1 MAGSRRARR
10 LLFLLPG
17 LLALLPALSACGPV
31 TPPEITA
38 VAPAPSQG
46 GTHTNIVFTIV
57 FSVPMDPRS
66 VETRLTIKS
75 RRGKL
80 PPGCD
85 IRLAA
90 EGRHTGCYFRWSDG
104 NRIMRLLHPG
114 HPLAVVT
121 TYRINVAG
129 GIRAASG
136 AVNDLAHSWGFSTE
150 GGPSLSST
158 FPGGG
163 GNLGPYQAPALNFD
177 RAMDPKA
184 VASAVSLSPDP
195 PGGYRVLPNPT
206 VPGRFLVEPASPLV
220 PGQTY
225 QVTVT
230 RAALDVDGNHLQ
242 AGGRFKFKVT
252 GYGSSPAL
260 IFPAGPAVGQY
271 TEVLA
276 TATPEQAGDPPG
288 LRLLASPPTGSSYTV
303 AVAAPD
309 GQYLAT
315 ELAGGH
321 PLDVLDL
328 ATGKSTPVLGSTSST
343 MVAWAPTSQQ
353 LAFISGGA
361 LRVYTLAS
369 SQTVTLSA
377 TSSFSGPLGWRAD
390 GEVLAAVASSPGAAA
405 RVALLSPSLSAVTYL
420 YPPATT
426 LPAQSPV
433 WSPQGDSLAF
443 AVGQPADPSTW
454 LYAPGTGAD
463 PFRQLAAGQPLAFLS
478 SSVVLLREPS
488 GALATVSTAGGPVDT
503 LVGPVAGQYPEA
515 VTSTATGRQLA
526 FTRLEGHYLQLYL
539 ANDGANTQDR
549 LTAFD
554 SATPLNAGP
563 PVFVGEP
570 G

>member
-1 MAGSRRARR
+1 M
-10 LLFLLPG
+10 
-17 LLALLPALSACGPV
+17 
-31 TPPEITA
+31 
-38 VAPAPSQG
+38 APAPSQG

-57 FSVPMDPRS
+57 FSVPMDPQS

-75 RRGKL
+75 RRGKP

-85 IRLAA
+85 IKLAA
-90 EGRHTGCYFRWSDG
+90 EGRRTGCYFRWSDG
-104 NRIMRLLHPG
+104 DRIMRLLHPG

-158 FPGGG
+158 FPGSGG
-163 GNLGPYQAPALNFD
+163 SLGPYQAPALNFD
-177 RAMDPKA
+177 RAMNPRA
-184 VASAVSLSPDP
+184 VAAAVSLSPDP
-195 PGGYRVLPNPT
+195 PGGYQVLPNPSA
-206 VPGRFLVEPASPLV
+206 PGRFLVESARPLA

-242 AGGRFKFKVT
+242 AGARFKFKVT
-252 GYGSSPAL
+252 GYGSSPSL

-288 LRLLASPPTGSSYTV
+288 LRLLASPPPGSSYTL

-321 PLDVLDL
+321 QLEVLDL

-361 LRVYTLAS
+361 LRVYSLAS

-390 GEVLAAVASSPGAAA
+390 GEVLAAVASSPGLAA

-420 YPPATT
+420 SPPATT

-443 AVGQPADPSTW
+443 AVGQPADPSAW
-454 LYAPGTGAD
+454 LYAPGVGAK
-463 PFRQLAAGQPLAFLS
+463 PFRQLAAGQPVAFLS

>member
-1 MAGSRRARR
+1 MAGPRRARW
-10 LLFLLPG
+10 LLFLLAA
-17 LLALLPALSACGPV
+17 LLALVPLLSACGPV

-57 FSVPMDPRS
+57 FSVPMDPHS
-66 VETRLTIKS
+66 VETRLSIKS
-75 RRGKL
+75 RRGKP

-85 IRLAA
+85 IKLAA
-90 EGRHTGCYFRWSDG
+90 EGRRTGCFFRWSDG
-104 NRIMRLLHPG
+104 DRIMRLLHPG

-129 GIRAASG
+129 GIRATSG

-158 FPGGG
+158 FPGNG
-163 GNLGPYQAPALNFD
+163 GNLGPYQAPALAFD

-195 PGGYRVLPNPT
+195 PGGYQVLPNPT
-206 VPGRFLVEPASPLV
+206 VPGRFLLEPSRPLL

-225 QVTVT
+225 TVTVS

-242 AGGRFKFKVT
+242 AGARFKFKVT
-252 GYGSSPAL
+252 GYGSSPSL

-271 TEVLA
+271 SEVLA

-288 LRLLASPPTGSSYTV
+288 LRLLASAPSGSSYSL

-309 GQYLAT
+309 GQYLAS
-315 ELAGGH
+315 ELAGRH
-321 PLDVLDL
+321 RLEVLDL

-343 MVAWAPTSQQ
+343 MVAWSPTSQQ
-353 LAFISGGA
+353 LAFISSGA
-361 LRVYTLAS
+361 LRVFTLAT

-377 TSSFSGPLGWRAD
+377 TTSFSGPLGWRAD
-390 GEVLAAVASSPGAAA
+390 GEVLAAVASAQGLAD

-420 YPPATT
+420 SPPGTT

-433 WSPQGDSLAF
+433 WGPQGDSLAF

-454 LYAPGTGAD
+454 LYAPGVGAS
-463 PFRQLAAGQPLAFLS
+463 PFRQLAPGQPVAFLS

-488 GALATVSTAGGPVDT
+488 GALATVSTAGGPVSS
-503 LVGPVAGQYPEA
+503 LVGPVAGQYPAA
-515 VTSTATGRQLA
+515 VASTATGRQLA

-554 SATPLNAGP
+554 STSPLNAGP